1 MRALMGLVHR
11 YELMDSIRVEGR
23 SESLPVVLP
32 GVWLPLEPGGQI
44 DHGALTSQQ
53 AAR

>member
-1 MRALMGLVHR
+1 MGAVHR
-11 YELMDSIRVEGR
+11 YELMGSIRVESH

-32 GVWLPLEPGGQI
+32 GAWLPLEPGGQI

-53 AAR
+53 AAW